1 MFCSQVQFRRQGDD
15 FTDIKLLPCRS
26 WGCEVCAPNRR
37 KQLMAIAASGLPS
50 ICLTLTSNASNTGT
64 PTSRYR
70 ELHSAWRDLVKR
82 ITRQFK
88 KAPEKRW
95 VLTTEEGYQYQDTTA
110 YYITSRTKVGNVK
123 RLHYMAFAEETKQG
137 EPHLHILL
145 RTKYIPQRWL
155 SQQMAE
161 LLNSPVLWIEKIKS
175 VKSTIAYVA
184 KYVTKAPAQFGK
196 SRRYWVSRYYQ
207 VNTPDKHL
215 KGAFSRQNSQ
225 LVFQRF
231 EELIREIITKGQI
244 PQVISRTQIRIRTIR
259 QWAIARGTQN
269 DGEEEVAGA
278 VAYHWLNSWRQR
290 LRI

>member
-1 MFCSQVQFRRQGDD
+1 
-15 FTDIKLLPCRS
+15 
-26 WGCEVCAPNRR
+26 
-37 KQLMAIAASGLPS
+37 MAIAASGLPS
-50 ICLTLTSNASNTGT
+50 ICLTLTSNANREGT
-64 PTSRYR
+64 PESRYR

-82 ITRQFK
+82 TLRQFK
-88 KAPEKRW
+88 KPPEKRW
-95 VLTTEEGYQYQDTTA
+95 ILTTEEGYQYQGITA
-110 YYITSRTKVGNVK
+110 YNITKRTKVGKVK
-123 RLHYMAFAEETKQG
+123 RLHYMAFAEETEKG

-207 VNTPDKHL
+207 VNTPDKYL
-215 KGAFSRQNSQ
+215 KNVFSRQNSQ
-225 LVFQRF
+225 LIFQRF
-231 EELIREIITKGQI
+231 EELIKEILQSGKI
-244 PQVISRTQIRIRTIR
+244 PQVISRTQVRLRTLR
-259 QWAIARGTQN
+259 QWTIAQSMK
-269 DGEEEVAGA
+269 DGGEAEVDGA
-278 VAYHWLNSWRQR
+278 VAYHWLGSWKKH